1 MREPKK
7 ISISFSK
14 AKEVLDEYRY
24 KPRREWSKEERFFF
38 KICNF
43 VVLSKKRVNK
53 IFSAINSFGKLSDKS
68 HYNYNE
74 FDIIQIKELILDN
87 LEGCFQNFFKEI
99 KILKD
104 SDIQEIVDHLEKL
117 KDENLR
123 LQNENER
130 LQFLFN
136 DYLSEQKLSKNTVL
150 SRVLESINQKKVN
163 KSKKDFKIDRKN
175 IKKFVEK
182 WEKGMTTNEITQE
195 LQEESLTI
203 KVGKRK
209 RYNLKNRD

>member
-1 MREPKK
+1 MEKSQK

-14 AKEVLDEYRY
+14 AKEVIDEYRY
-24 KPRREWSKEERFFF
+24 RPRREWSKEERFFF

-53 IFSAINSFGKLSDKS
+53 IFSAINSFKKLSDKS

-87 LEGCFQNFFKEI
+87 LEGCFQNFFKDI

-123 LQNENER
+123 LQKENER

-136 DYLSEQKLSKNTVL
+136 DYLSEKKLSKNTVL
-150 SRVLESINQKKVN
+150 SRVIESVSQKKI
-163 KSKKDFKIDRKN
+163 KKISKDFKIDRKN

-182 WEKGMTTNEITQE
+182 WERGMTTNEITEE
-195 LQEESLTI
+195 LQKENLSI
-203 KVGKRK
+203 NVGKKK
-209 RYNLKNRD
+209 RYDLKK

>member
-1 MREPKK
+1 MEKPQK

-14 AKEVLDEYRY
+14 AKEVIDEYRY
-24 KPRREWSKEERFFF
+24 RPRREWSKEERFFF

-53 IFSAINSFGKLSDKS
+53 IFSAINSFRKLSDKS

-87 LEGCFQNFFKEI
+87 LEGCFQNFFKDI

-123 LQNENER
+123 LQKENER

-136 DYLSEQKLSKNTVL
+136 DYLSEKKLSKNTVL
-150 SRVLESINQKKVN
+150 SRVIESVSQKKIK
-163 KSKKDFKIDRKN
+163 KSSKDFKIDRKN

-182 WEKGMTTNEITQE
+182 WERGMTTNEITEE
-195 LQEESLTI
+195 LQKENLSI
-203 KVGKRK
+203 NVGKKK
-209 RYNLKNRD
+209 RYDLKK

>member
-1 MREPKK
+1 MVKRGK
-7 ISISFSK
+7 I
-14 AKEVLDEYRY
+14 
-24 KPRREWSKEERFFF
+24 FF

-74 FDIIQIKELILDN
+74 FDIIQIKELFLITLRAA
-87 LEGCFQNFFKEI
+87 FQNFFKEI

-136 DYLSEQKLSKNTVL
+136 DYLSEKKLSKNTVL
-150 SRVLESINQKKVN
+150 SRVLESISQK
-163 KSKKDFKIDRKN
+163 KSKKS
-175 IKKFVEK
+175 
-182 WEKGMTTNEITQE
+182 Q
-195 LQEESLTI
+195 
-203 KVGKRK
+203 
-209 RYNLKNRD
+209 

>member
-1 MREPKK
+1 MEKSQK

-14 AKEVLDEYRY
+14 AKEVIDEYRY
-24 KPRREWSKEERFFF
+24 RPRREWSKEERFFF

-53 IFSAINSFGKLSDKS
+53 IFSAINSFKKLSDKS

-87 LEGCFQNFFKEI
+87 LEGCFQNFFKDI

-123 LQNENER
+123 LQKENER

-136 DYLSEQKLSKNTVL
+136 DYLSEKKLSKNTVL
-150 SRVLESINQKKVN
+150 SRVIASVSQKKI
-163 KSKKDFKIDRKN
+163 KKISKDFKIDRKN

-182 WEKGMTTNEITQE
+182 WERGMTTNEIAEE
-195 LQEESLTI
+195 LQKENLSI
-203 KVGKRK
+203 SVGKKK
-209 RYNLKNRD
+209 RYDLKK

>member
-1 MREPKK
+1 MRESKK

-74 FDIIQIKELILDN
+74 FDIR
-87 LEGCFQNFFKEI
+87 LEHWLRHCVISKTIPLQHRNRMNHNWNNFI
-99 KILKD
+99 
-104 SDIQEIVDHLEKL
+104 SIVGF
-117 KDENLR
+117 
-123 LQNENER
+123 LQNC
-130 LQFLFN
+130 
-136 DYLSEQKLSKNTVL
+136 TAVL
-150 SRVLESINQKKVN
+150 VAWFFDNCV
-163 KSKKDFKIDRKN
+163 
-175 IKKFVEK
+175 
-182 WEKGMTTNEITQE
+182 
-195 LQEESLTI
+195 
-203 KVGKRK
+203 
-209 RYNLKNRD
+209 

>member
-1 MREPKK
+1 MEKPQK

-14 AKEVLDEYRY
+14 AKEVIDEYRY
-24 KPRREWSKEERFFF
+24 RPRREWSKEERFFF

-53 IFSAINSFGKLSDKS
+53 IFSAINSFRKLSDKS

-87 LEGCFQNFFKEI
+87 LEGCFQNFFKDI

-123 LQNENER
+123 LQKENER

-136 DYLSEQKLSKNTVL
+136 DYLSEKKLSKNTVL
-150 SRVLESINQKKVN
+150 SRVIESVSQKKI
-163 KSKKDFKIDRKN
+163 KKISKDFKIDRKN

-182 WEKGMTTNEITQE
+182 WERGMTTNEITEE
-195 LQEESLTI
+195 LQKENLSI
-203 KVGKRK
+203 SVGKKK
-209 RYNLKNRD
+209 RYDLKK

>member
-1 MREPKK
+1 M
-7 ISISFSK
+7 
-14 AKEVLDEYRY
+14 
-24 KPRREWSKEERFFF
+24 
-38 KICNF
+38 
-43 VVLSKKRVNK
+43 
-53 IFSAINSFGKLSDKS
+53 
-68 HYNYNE
+68 
-74 FDIIQIKELILDN
+74 
-87 LEGCFQNFFKEI
+87 
-99 KILKD
+99 
-104 SDIQEIVDHLEKL
+104 
-117 KDENLR
+117 R
-123 LQNENER
+123 LQNDNER

-195 LQEESLTI
+195 LQEESLSI

>member
-1 MREPKK
+1 MEKSQK

-14 AKEVLDEYRY
+14 AKEVIDEYRY
-24 KPRREWSKEERFFF
+24 RPRREWSKEERFFF

-53 IFSAINSFGKLSDKS
+53 IFSAINSFRKLSDKS

-87 LEGCFQNFFKEI
+87 LEGCFQNFFKDI

-123 LQNENER
+123 LQKENER

-136 DYLSEQKLSKNTVL
+136 DYLSEKKLSKNTVL
-150 SRVLESINQKKVN
+150 SRVLESVSQKK
-163 KSKKDFKIDRKN
+163 KKN
-175 IKKFVEK
+175 
-182 WEKGMTTNEITQE
+182 Q
-195 LQEESLTI
+195 
-203 KVGKRK
+203 
-209 RYNLKNRD
+209 

>member
-24 KPRREWSKEERFFF
+24 KPRREWSKEERVFF

-53 IFSAINSFGKLSDKS
+53 IFSAVNSFGKLSDKS
-68 HYNYNE
+68 HYNFNE

-87 LEGCFQNFFKEI
+87 LEGCFKKFFKEI

-123 LQNENER
+123 LQKENER

-136 DYLSEQKLSKNTVL
+136 DYLSEEKLSKNSVL
-150 SRVLESINQKKVN
+150 SRVLEGIDQKKIKKDN
-163 KSKKDFKIDRKN
+163 KDFKIDRKN

-182 WEKGMTTNEITQE
+182 WEKGMTTNEITKE
-195 LQEESLTI
+195 LQDKSLTI

>member
-68 HYNYNE
+68 HYSYNE
-74 FDIIQIKELILDN
+74 FDIIHFL
-87 LEGCFQNFFKEI
+87 NFY
-99 KILKD
+99 
-104 SDIQEIVDHLEKL
+104 
-117 KDENLR
+117 
-123 LQNENER
+123 
-130 LQFLFN
+130 LFCH
-136 DYLSEQKLSKNTVL
+136 
-150 SRVLESINQKKVN
+150 
-163 KSKKDFKIDRKN
+163 
-175 IKKFVEK
+175 
-182 WEKGMTTNEITQE
+182 
-195 LQEESLTI
+195 
-203 KVGKRK
+203 
-209 RYNLKNRD
+209 

>member
-1 MREPKK
+1 MNIDTNQEENGQK
-7 ISISFSK
+7 
-14 AKEVLDEYRY
+14 
-24 KPRREWSKEERFFF
+24 RRGFFL
-38 KICNF
+38 KSVI
-43 VVLSKKRVNK
+43 LSCYQKKRVNK

-136 DYLSEQKLSKNTVL
+136 DYLSE
-150 SRVLESINQKKVN
+150 E
-163 KSKKDFKIDRKN
+163 KIK
-175 IKKFVEK
+175 
-182 WEKGMTTNEITQE
+182 
-195 LQEESLTI
+195 
-203 KVGKRK
+203 
-209 RYNLKNRD
+209 

>member
-1 MREPKK
+1 MEKPQK

-14 AKEVLDEYRY
+14 AKEVIDEYRY
-24 KPRREWSKEERFFF
+24 RPRREWSKEERFFF

-53 IFSAINSFGKLSDKS
+53 IFSAINSFRKLSDKS

-87 LEGCFQNFFKEI
+87 LEGCFQNFFKDI

-123 LQNENER
+123 LQKENER

-136 DYLSEQKLSKNTVL
+136 DYLSEKKLSKNTVL
-150 SRVLESINQKKVN
+150 SRVIESVSQKKI
-163 KSKKDFKIDRKN
+163 KKISKDFKIDRKN

-182 WEKGMTTNEITQE
+182 WERGMTTNEIAEE
-195 LQEESLTI
+195 LQKENLSI
-203 KVGKRK
+203 NVGKKK
-209 RYNLKNRD
+209 RYDLKK

>member
-1 MREPKK
+1 MEKSQK

-14 AKEVLDEYRY
+14 AKEVIDEYRY
-24 KPRREWSKEERFFF
+24 RPMREWSKEERFFF

-53 IFSAINSFGKLSDKS
+53 IFSAINSFRKLSDKS

-74 FDIIQIKELILDN
+74 FDIIQIKELILYN

-123 LQNENER
+123 LQKENER

-136 DYLSEQKLSKNTVL
+136 DYLSEKKLSKNTVL
-150 SRVLESINQKKVN
+150 SRVLESVSQKKI
-163 KSKKDFKIDRKN
+163 KKISKDFKIDRKN

-182 WEKGMTTNEITQE
+182 WERGMTTNEITEE
-195 LQEESLTI
+195 LQKENLSI
-203 KVGKRK
+203 NVGKKK
-209 RYNLKNRD
+209 RYDLKK

>member
-1 MREPKK
+1 M
-7 ISISFSK
+7 
-14 AKEVLDEYRY
+14 
-24 KPRREWSKEERFFF
+24 
-38 KICNF
+38 
-43 VVLSKKRVNK
+43 LSKKRVNK

-130 LQFLFN
+130 LQFLF
-136 DYLSEQKLSKNTVL
+136 
-150 SRVLESINQKKVN
+150 
-163 KSKKDFKIDRKN
+163 KD
-175 IKKFVEK
+175 
-182 WEKGMTTNEITQE
+182 
-195 LQEESLTI
+195 
-203 KVGKRK
+203 
-209 RYNLKNRD
+209 

>member
-1 MREPKK
+1 MEKSEK

-14 AKEVLDEYRY
+14 AKEVIDEYRY
-24 KPRREWSKEERFFF
+24 RPRREWSKEERFFF

-53 IFSAINSFGKLSDKS
+53 IFSAINSFRKLSDKS

-87 LEGCFQNFFKEI
+87 LEGCFQNFFKDI

-123 LQNENER
+123 LQKENER

-136 DYLSEQKLSKNTVL
+136 DYLSEKKLSKNTVL
-150 SRVLESINQKKVN
+150 SRVIESVSQKKIK
-163 KSKKDFKIDRKN
+163 KSSKDFKIDRKN

-182 WEKGMTTNEITQE
+182 WERGMTTNEIAEE
-195 LQEESLTI
+195 LQKENLSI
-203 KVGKRK
+203 SVGKKK
-209 RYNLKNRD
+209 RYDLKK

>member
-1 MREPKK
+1 MIKNNG

-14 AKEVLDEYRY
+14 AKETLDKYRY
-24 KPRREWSKEERFFF
+24 KPRREWSKEERVFF

-43 VVLSKKRVNK
+43 IVLSKKRVNK
-53 IFSAINSFGKLSDKS
+53 IFSAIQSFGKLNDKS

-87 LEGCFQNFFKEI
+87 LESCFQKFNKDV

-104 SDIQEIVDHLEKL
+104 SDIQELTDHLEKL
-117 KDENLR
+117 KDENVR
-123 LQNENER
+123 LQMENQR

-136 DYLSEQKLSKNTVL
+136 DYSSEKKLLKNTVL
-150 SRVLESINQKKVN
+150 NKVVQRISQKKGRN
-163 KSKKDFKIDRKN
+163 TDKEFKIDRKN

-182 WEKGMTTNEITQE
+182 WEKGMTTNEISQE
-195 LQEESLTI
+195 MQKENLSMRI
-203 KVGKRK
+203 GKRK
-209 RYNLKNRD
+209 DII

>member
-1 MREPKK
+1 MEKSQK

-14 AKEVLDEYRY
+14 AKEVIDEYRY
-24 KPRREWSKEERFFF
+24 RPRREWSKEERFFF
-38 KICNF
+38 KIFNF

-53 IFSAINSFGKLSDKS
+53 IFSAINSFRKLSDKS

-87 LEGCFQNFFKEI
+87 LEGCFQNFFKDI

-123 LQNENER
+123 LQKENER

-136 DYLSEQKLSKNTVL
+136 DYLSEKKLSKNTVL
-150 SRVLESINQKKVN
+150 SRVIESVSQKKV
-163 KSKKDFKIDRKN
+163 KKISKDFKIDRKN

-182 WEKGMTTNEITQE
+182 WERGMTTNEITEE
-195 LQEESLTI
+195 LQKENLSI
-203 KVGKRK
+203 NVGKKK
-209 RYNLKNRD
+209 RYDLKK

>member
-1 MREPKK
+1 M
-7 ISISFSK
+7 
-14 AKEVLDEYRY
+14 
-24 KPRREWSKEERFFF
+24 
-38 KICNF
+38 
-43 VVLSKKRVNK
+43 LSKKRVNK

-104 SDIQEIVDHLEKL
+104 SDIQEIVDHLKKI

-136 DYLSEQKLSKNTVL
+136 DYLSEEKLSKNTVL
-150 SRVLESINQKKVN
+150 SRVLGSINQKKV
-163 KSKKDFKIDRKN
+163 KESKKDFKIDRKN

-182 WEKGMTTNEITQE
+182 WEMGMTTNEITKE

-203 KVGKRK
+203 KLGKRK
-209 RYNLKNRD
+209 RYNLKNRG

>member
-1 MREPKK
+1 MEKSQK

-14 AKEVLDEYRY
+14 AKEVIDEYRY
-24 KPRREWSKEERFFF
+24 RPRREWSKEERFFF

-53 IFSAINSFGKLSDKS
+53 IFSAINSFRKLSDKS

-87 LEGCFQNFFKEI
+87 LEGCFQNFFKDI

-123 LQNENER
+123 LQKENER
-130 LQFLFN
+130 LQFIFN
-136 DYLSEQKLSKNTVL
+136 DYLSEKKLSKNTVL
-150 SRVLESINQKKVN
+150 SRVIESVSQKKV
-163 KSKKDFKIDRKN
+163 KKISKDFKIDRKN

-182 WEKGMTTNEITQE
+182 WERGMTTNEITEE
-195 LQEESLTI
+195 LQKENLSI
-203 KVGKRK
+203 NVGKKK
-209 RYNLKNRD
+209 RYDLKK

>member
-1 MREPKK
+1 MCLE
-7 ISISFSK
+7 FSK
-14 AKEVLDEYRY
+14 IDNELLDYLY
-24 KPRREWSKEERFFF
+24 KQYSKNMFYTIGIHPHHANE
-38 KICNF
+38 
-43 VVLSKKRVNK
+43 
-53 IFSAINSFGKLSDKS
+53 INDD
-68 HYNYNE
+68 Y
-74 FDIIQIKELILDN
+74 
-87 LEGCFQNFFKEI
+87 
-99 KILKD
+99 LK
-104 SDIQEIVDHLEKL
+104 KL

-123 LQNENER
+123 LQNDNER

-195 LQEESLTI
+195 LQEESLSI

>member
-1 MREPKK
+1 MEKSQK

-14 AKEVLDEYRY
+14 AKELIDEYRY
-24 KPRREWSKEERFFF
+24 RPRREWSKEERFFF

-53 IFSAINSFGKLSDKS
+53 IFSAINSFRKLSDKS

-74 FDIIQIKELILDN
+74 FDIFEIKELILDN
-87 LEGCFQNFFKEI
+87 LEGCFQNFFKDI

-123 LQNENER
+123 LQKENER

-136 DYLSEQKLSKNTVL
+136 DYLSEKKLSKNTVL
-150 SRVLESINQKKVN
+150 SRVLESVSQKKI
-163 KSKKDFKIDRKN
+163 KKISKDFKIDRKN

-182 WEKGMTTNEITQE
+182 WERGMTTNEITEE
-195 LQEESLTI
+195 LQKENLSI
-203 KVGKRK
+203 NVGKKK
-209 RYNLKNRD
+209 RYDLKK

>member
-1 MREPKK
+1 MEKSQK

-14 AKEVLDEYRY
+14 AKEVIDEYRY
-24 KPRREWSKEERFFF
+24 RPRREWSKEERFFF

-53 IFSAINSFGKLSDKS
+53 IFSAINSFRKLSDKS

-87 LEGCFQNFFKEI
+87 LEGCFQNFFKDI

-123 LQNENER
+123 LQKENER

-136 DYLSEQKLSKNTVL
+136 DYLSEKKLSKNTVL
-150 SRVLESINQKKVN
+150 SRVIESVSQKKV
-163 KSKKDFKIDRKN
+163 KKISKDFKIDRKN

-182 WEKGMTTNEITQE
+182 WERGMTTNEITEE
-195 LQEESLTI
+195 LQKENLSI
-203 KVGKRK
+203 NVGKKK
-209 RYNLKNRD
+209 RYDLKK

>member
-1 MREPKK
+1 MEKSEK

-14 AKEVLDEYRY
+14 AKEVIDEYRY
-24 KPRREWSKEERFFF
+24 RQSREWSKEERFFF
-38 KICNF
+38 KIWNF

-53 IFSAINSFGKLSDKS
+53 IFSAINSFRKLSDKS

-87 LEGCFQNFFKEI
+87 LEGCFQNFFKDI

-123 LQNENER
+123 LQKENER

-136 DYLSEQKLSKNTVL
+136 DYLSEKKLSKNTVL
-150 SRVLESINQKKVN
+150 SRVIESVSQKKV
-163 KSKKDFKIDRKN
+163 KKISKDFKIDRKN

-182 WEKGMTTNEITQE
+182 WERGMTTNEITEE
-195 LQEESLTI
+195 LQKENLSI
-203 KVGKRK
+203 NVCKKK
-209 RYNLKNRD
+209 RYDLKK